1 MTQTP
6 PPESETN
13 RRATRRK
20 GLRQACALV
29 LPDQTTRPAITADA
43 GVDGLSFLCS
53 RPITPGTRC
62 EVRFDLPLSARVV
75 SIQGE
80 VKTVYSS
87 YSGADG
93 FKIGAVFTRLDEGS
107 AAALRE
113 FIAAA
118 P

>member
-1 MTQTP
+1 MKP
-6 PPESETN
+6 NPAPETN

-20 GLRQACALV
+20 GLRQPCELV
-29 LPDQTTRPAITADA
+29 LPDQSTRRAVTVDT

-62 EVRFDLPLSARVV
+62 EVRFELPLAGRVV
-75 SIQGE
+75 AVQGE
-80 VKTVYSS
+80 LKTVYSS

-93 FKIGAVFTRLDEGS
+93 FKIGAVFSRLDEDS
-107 AAALRE
+107 TAALHE

>member
-1 MTQTP
+1 MQPTLP
-6 PPESETN
+6 PETN

-20 GLRQACALV
+20 GVRQPCELV
-29 LPDQTTRPAITADA
+29 LPDQTTRRAVTVDT
-43 GVDGLSFLCS
+43 GVDGLSFLSS

-62 EVRFDLPLSARVV
+62 EVRFELPLVGRQAEVR
-75 SIQGE
+75 GE
-80 VKTVYSS
+80 LKTVYSS
-87 YSGADG
+87 YSGAEG
-93 FKIGAVFTRLDEGS
+93 FKIGAVFSRLDEDS

>member
-1 MTQTP
+1 MKP
-6 PPESETN
+6 KPAPETTN

-20 GLRQACALV
+20 GLRQSCDLV
-29 LPDQTTRPAITADA
+29 LPDQTTRRAVTVDT
-43 GVDGLSFLCS
+43 GVDGVSFLIS

-62 EVRFDLPLSARVV
+62 EIRFELPLSDRQVV
-75 SIQGE
+75 VRGE

-93 FKIGAVFTRLDEGS
+93 FKIGAVFSRLDEDS

>member
-1 MTQTP
+1 MKP
-6 PPESETN
+6 KPAPETN

-20 GLRQACALV
+20 GLRQSCDLV
-29 LPDQTTRPAITADA
+29 LPDQTTRRAVTVDT
-43 GVDGLSFLCS
+43 GVDGVSFLSS

-62 EVRFDLPLSARVV
+62 QVRFELPLPDRQVV
-75 SIQGE
+75 VQGE
-80 VKTVYSS
+80 LKTVYSS

-93 FKIGAVFTRLDEGS
+93 FKIGAVFSRLDENT

-113 FIAAA
+113 FLAAA